1 MTAINIQ
8 NFHKFY
14 GSLEAVRGITFSVQ
28 KGEIF
33 GVIGPDGA
41 GKTTLLRAICTLLL
55 PDQGS
60 ITINGLDVT
69 KSVAE
74 VRKILGYMP
83 QRFSLYPDLT
93 VHQNLQFFADLF
105 EVPLKEKNQRLQQ
118 LYRFSRLEPF
128 KNRKAAN
135 LSGGM
140 KQKLALSCALIH
152 RPEILVLDEPTTGV
166 DPLSRQEFWEIL
178 HTIQKEGT
186 TILISTAYMDE
197 AEQCDRVVLF
207 FRGKTVGL
215 DTLENLKK
223 KYPYRLYWLKAKNLR
238 KLLNFFQTLENV
250 RAIQLSG
257 DTLHVG
263 FDTVPAASDWQAW
276 INATAGNLEEWESH
290 PPSIEDVFLDLMR
303 RPQ

>member
-14 GSLEAVRGITFSVQ
+14 GSLEAARGITFSVQ

-69 KSVAE
+69 KSVGE

-105 EVPLKEKNQRLQQ
+105 EVPLKEKNERLQQ
-118 LYRFSRLEPF
+118 LYRFSKLEPF
-128 KNRKAAN
+128 KI
-135 LSGGM
+135 G
-140 KQKLALSCALIH
+140 
-152 RPEILVLDEPTTGV
+152 
-166 DPLSRQEFWEIL
+166 
-178 HTIQKEGT
+178 
-186 TILISTAYMDE
+186 
-197 AEQCDRVVLF
+197 
-207 FRGKTVGL
+207 
-215 DTLENLKK
+215 
-223 KYPYRLYWLKAKNLR
+223 
-238 KLLNFFQTLENV
+238 
-250 RAIQLSG
+250 RA
-257 DTLHVG
+257 HV
-263 FDTVPAASDWQAW
+263 
-276 INATAGNLEEWESH
+276 
-290 PPSIEDVFLDLMR
+290 
-303 RPQ
+303 